1 LSYASWI
8 ISYYTFAPCV
18 VCNDLGGA
26 LSKIVQLAFE
36 AILFEKAHIW
46 GGGFHLN
53 NWTQL
58 FNLFLSYELKL

>member
-1 LSYASWI
+1 MHVLVDVLLFLTLLLWYILSYASWI

-46 GGGFHLN
+46 GGAFI
-53 NWTQL
+53 
-58 FNLFLSYELKL
+58 